1 MIGIGI
7 IGYGYWGPNL
17 ARNFADLPGARLV
30 AIADGDPAS
39 RAAAQARHPGLR
51 VLGDAADLVADPEVD
66 AVAIATPTATHAVL
80 GHAALEC
87 GKHVWVEKPM
97 AATVAD
103 AERLVEAAARRNRV
117 LMVDHVYVHNAAAQ
131 RIRAMIDDGALGTP
145 YYYDSVRINLG
156 RFQTDVS
163 VLWDLAAHDLALVD
177 YLFDDRAV
185 EVSAIGT
192 AHMRGAPEN
201 IAYVTLRYDAPLIAH
216 IHVNWLAPVKTRRA
230 TIGGSRRMAVW
241 NDLIPD
247 EKLKVYESG
256 VDVAPQPD
264 ERLQR
269 RIGYRIG
276 DVWSPRLDVAEPLAR
291 AARHFVD
298 CIAHARTPVTDGQSG
313 LRVVRLLE
321 AAAKSMARDGRP
333 VALLGKVSA

>member
-1 MIGIGI
+1 MIGLGV

-17 ARNFADLPGARLV
+17 ARNFAGTSGVKLV
-30 AIADGDPAS
+30 AIADGDAARREVAGAQHPGA
-39 RAAAQARHPGLR
+39 RVHADAAA
-51 VLGDAADLVADPEVD
+51 LVADPAVD
-66 AVAIATPTATHAVL
+66 AVAVATPAATHGVL
-80 GHAALEC
+80 ALAALEA

-97 AATVAD
+97 AASA
-103 AERLVEAAARRNRV
+103 AEAQRLIEAAARRARV

-131 RIRAMIDDGALGTP
+131 RIRGMIDEGALGTP
-145 YYYDSVRINLG
+145 YYYDAVRINLG
-156 RFQTDVS
+156 RFQPDVS

-177 YLFDDRAV
+177 YLFEDRPV
-185 EVSAIGT
+185 EVSAIGA

-216 IHVNWLAPVKTRRA
+216 IHVNWLAPVKTRRT

-247 EKLKVYESG
+247 EKLKVYDCG
-256 VDVAPQPD
+256 VDMPREAD
-264 ERLQR
+264 ERYQR
-269 RIGYRIG
+269 QVGYRQG

-291 AARHFVD
+291 AAAHFVD
-298 CIAHARTPVTDGQSG
+298 CIAGGRTPLTDGASG

-321 AAAKSMARDGRP
+321 AAAESMARDGRP
-333 VALLGKVSA
+333 VALRSKVGA